1 MTSNADKWIPLFP
14 EEEVPFI
21 LGAVLRCGA
30 RLRKLHAAEWE
41 NALSDRLRDKLDR
54 DPVLRDRP
62 IELSR
67 EIPIFD
73 RRRARQNQL
82 GRTDLEFKY
91 STGVRKP
98 WPYFAIEAKRLH
110 VTVPS
115 GRQSL
120 IPEYVTGHQGM
131 MCFIVGRYAKGLAS
145 GGMLGYVFDRKVEK
159 ARSSIGASIEANHKQ
174 LRCCAVP
181 RFGPSSVLKGDSRV
195 SESAHSRPQGVFTI
209 YHLLL
214 AV

>member
-1 MTSNADKWIPLFP
+1 MTSDAGKWIPLFP

-21 LGAVLRCGA
+21 LLAVLQSGA
-30 RLRKLHAAEWE
+30 RLRKSHATEWE
-41 NALSDRLRDKLDR
+41 NDLSDRLRDKLDQNPILR
-54 DPVLRDRP
+54 ARPV
-62 IELSR
+62 ELSR

-73 RRRARQNQL
+73 RKRVRQKQL

-110 VTVPS
+110 VTLPS
-115 GRQSL
+115 GKKSL
-120 IPEYVTGHQGM
+120 ISEYVTGDQGM
-131 MCFIVGRYAKGLAS
+131 MCFIEGRYAKGLAS
-145 GGMLGYVFDRKVEK
+145 GGMLGYVFDRKVER
-159 ARSSIGASIEANHKQ
+159 ARSSIGASVEANHEQ
-174 LRCCAVP
+174 LRCCAIP

-195 SESAHSRPQGVFTI
+195 SESAHSRPQGPFTI
-209 YHLLL
+209 YHLFL